1 MKKKLMINMGRWGLG
16 TYPERRHLRTCGI
29 CPSAYKAYL
38 PLAKKRRT
46 LRCLVTTNRRDP
58 DSTLHRLDTMGSLHI
73 KIGQQKSSVN
83 APLRREELK
92 SQCGKCPRAA

>member
-1 MKKKLMINMGRWGLG
+1 MRAAASMKKKLMINMGRWGLG

-29 CPSAYKAYL
+29 CPSAFCRQTAYL

-58 DSTLHRLDTMGSLHI
+58 DSTLHRLDTMGSAH
-73 KIGQQKSSVN
+73 
-83 APLRREELK
+83 
-92 SQCGKCPRAA
+92 